1 MFKINTPLTL
11 SVLLSITVFFISILF
26 SLFSHGI
33 FFFSLLISIF
43 SFVIIFYLVKKFFYE
58 KIRVIYKIIYKFK
71 GTSSIKELDINV
83 VEKEA
88 EEWAEAK
95 EEELRQMK
103 KDESYRREFIGNV
116 SHELKTPI
124 FNIQGYVQTLL
135 DGGLQDDTINMKY
148 LQRAD
153 KSVERMINIV
163 EDLEV
168 ISRLETE
175 QSELDIQSFNINNL
189 VNEVFEQL
197 EMRANEMDISFELNN
212 QSNTNFV
219 NGDRAKLQQ
228 VFINLVSNS
237 IKYGKKGGKTIV
249 RILDMDDNILVE
261 VADNGIG
268 IDQISLSRLFE
279 RFYRVDKN
287 RSREIGGTGLGLAIV
302 KHILEGHNQTISVR
316 STKGVGSTFSFI
328 LEKENKS
335 SQFMLS
341 LFFDFEN
348 PE

>member
-1 MFKINTPLTL
+1 MFKINTPLRL
-11 SVLLSITVFFISILF
+11 SVHLSICVFIISILF
-26 SLFSHGI
+26 SLFSFGI

-71 GTSSIKELDINV
+71 GTSTIRELDINI

-197 EMRANEMDISFELNN
+197 EIQAQEMDISFELNN
-212 QSNTNFV
+212 QSNTNFA

-328 LEKENKS
+328 LEKGK
-335 SQFMLS
+335 
-341 LFFDFEN
+341 
-348 PE
+348 

>member
-1 MFKINTPLTL
+1 MFNINNPLKLSIFVSLIIFTL
-11 SVLLSITVFFISILF
+11 SIILVSLSVGTLLLSILITLFTFVVVFY
-26 SLFSHGI
+26 
-33 FFFSLLISIF
+33 
-43 SFVIIFYLVKKFFYE
+43 VVKQFFYE
-58 KIRVIYKIIYKFK
+58 KIRIIYKNIYKFK
-71 GTSSIKELDINV
+71 GTSNIKELDIDT

-103 KDESYRREFIGNV
+103 KDENYRREFIGNV

-148 LQRAD
+148 LKRAD

-175 QSELDIQSFNINNL
+175 QSELDIQTFDINKL
-189 VNEVFEQL
+189 VEEVFDQL
-197 EMRANEMDISFELNN
+197 EMRANEMKISLQLNN
-212 QSNTNFV
+212 QSNSSKTL
-219 NGDRAKLQQ
+219 GDKDKIQQ
-228 VFINLVSNS
+228 VLINLVSNS

-268 IDQISLSRLFE
+268 IDQVSLSRLFE

-328 LEKENKS
+328 LEKGK
-335 SQFMLS
+335 
-341 LFFDFEN
+341 
-348 PE
+348 

>member
-1 MFKINTPLTL
+1 MFNINNPLKLSIFVSLIIFTL
-11 SVLLSITVFFISILF
+11 SLILVSLSVGTLLLSILITLFTFIVVFY
-26 SLFSHGI
+26 
-33 FFFSLLISIF
+33 
-43 SFVIIFYLVKKFFYE
+43 VVKQFFYE
-58 KIRVIYKIIYKFK
+58 KIRIIYKNIYKFK
-71 GTSSIKELDINV
+71 GTSNIKELDIDT

-103 KDESYRREFIGNV
+103 QDENYRREFIGNV

-148 LQRAD
+148 LKRAN

-175 QSELDIQSFNINNL
+175 QSELDIQTFDIDKL
-189 VNEVFEQL
+189 VEEVFDQL
-197 EMRANEMDISFELNN
+197 EMRANEMNISLQLNN
-212 QSNTNFV
+212 QSSSSKTL
-219 NGDRAKLQQ
+219 GDKDKIQQ
-228 VFINLVSNS
+228 VLINLVSNS
-237 IKYGKKGGKTIV
+237 IKYGKKGGKTSV
-249 RILDMDDNILVE
+249 RLLDMDDNILVE

-268 IDQISLSRLFE
+268 IDQISLNRLFE

-302 KHILEGHNQTISVR
+302 KHILEGHNQTINVR

-328 LEKENKS
+328 LEKGK
-335 SQFMLS
+335 
-341 LFFDFEN
+341 
-348 PE
+348 